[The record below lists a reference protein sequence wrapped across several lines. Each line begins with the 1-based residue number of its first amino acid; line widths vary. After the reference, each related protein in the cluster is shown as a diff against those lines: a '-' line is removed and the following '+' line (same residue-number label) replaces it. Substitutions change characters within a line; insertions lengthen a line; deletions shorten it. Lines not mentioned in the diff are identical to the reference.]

1 MVTWFS
7 FSDSCSA
14 QTTRFCSKC
23 PSSLGHLRDVMVIS
37 SFVSLADARMG
48 SGDVEFG
55 GASSWFSS
63 SFLNGDG
70 ICTASSL
77 HSEWWTTEKFLAGE
91 ASEGNMDFGCSA
103 GIFFTLESLGEA
115 VSFCESSRLKPEL
128 KNWRKYCYMGNSPH
142 YLIDKKSRLYQ

>member
-1 MVTWFS
+1 M
-7 FSDSCSA
+7 
-14 QTTRFCSKC
+14 
-23 PSSLGHLRDVMVIS
+23 IS
-37 SFVSLADARMG
+37 SFVSLADATMG
-48 SGDVEFG
+48 SEDAEFG
-55 GASSWFSS
+55 CASSWFS

-77 HSEWWTTEKFLAGE
+77 HSEWRTTGKFPAGE

-128 KNWRKYCYMGNSPH
+128 KN
-142 YLIDKKSRLYQ
+142 